1 MTPSLN
7 LDFTQLI
14 GSQIN
19 SRKLEARINSTM
31 PNLQKLH
38 TSNPIFKYLTTSFK
52 VKWDNNIKESLN
64 GSLEKE
70 KQKKKGRE
78 IVK

>member
-1 MTPSLN
+1 MTPNLN
-7 LDFTQLI
+7 LGFTQLI

-19 SRKLEARINSTM
+19 SRKLEAIFILLM
-31 PNLQKLH
+31 PNLQRLH

-64 GSLEKE
+64 GSVEKE
-70 KQKKKGRE
+70 KKKRRRE
-78 IVK
+78 FVK